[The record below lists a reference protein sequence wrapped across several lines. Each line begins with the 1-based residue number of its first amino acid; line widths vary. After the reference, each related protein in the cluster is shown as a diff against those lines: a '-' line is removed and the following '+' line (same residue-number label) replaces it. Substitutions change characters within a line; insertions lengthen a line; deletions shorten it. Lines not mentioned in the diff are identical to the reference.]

1 MTTLDAT
8 PTQQRRSVNATR
20 ELAAFVVRAR
30 LEDLPSDLLHQ
41 ARRCTT
47 DCLGV
52 AIGAAE
58 ESAVDMLLGVVDT
71 LGGSPQCTVWA
82 TDRRASLAHAPLVNG
97 YLAHVLDFD
106 DSYMPQVT
114 ILHGNAPVVPA
125 AMAVG
130 EWLGASGADYLLAFI
145 LGFEVAARAALSAG
159 RAHYD
164 QSWHVTSTV
173 GGFGAAAAAGKLL
186 GLDELQMT
194 YALGIAGAQAGGI
207 GNAAGSMTKAF
218 HAGRAAMSGVTAA
231 LLAQRGFTSGD
242 DFLTGRRGFHQV
254 FHSDGNIEAL
264 VGELGARWELRQAA
278 FKPYACGVVVHPILD
293 AIIGLRD
300 EHGLSASN
308 VVGIEARAN
317 PVVLVPTGLKEPR
330 TGLEGKFSVYH
341 SAAVALIDGAAGPRQ
356 YTDSRVLAA
365 QVIALRERV
374 RVATD
379 SALQKGEAH
388 VSIQLAD
395 GRVVRRHVPCA
406 SGTADNPMSDEQ
418 LDRKFQVLVEPRFGP
433 ERTGELLATIGRL
446 ESLPKISELARLL
459 ALPTASA
466 S

>member
-1 MTTLDAT
+1 MTILDAT
-8 PTQQRRSVNATR
+8 PTQQQRSLNATR
-20 ELAAFVVRAR
+20 ELAAFVVGAR
-30 LEDLPSDLLHQ
+30 LEDLPSDLVQQ

-52 AIGAAE
+52 AIGAADE
-58 ESAVDMLLGVVDT
+58 AAAGMLLGVVDA
-71 LGGSPQCTVWA
+71 LGGNPQCTVWT
-82 TDRRASLAHAPLVNG
+82 TDRRASVAYGPLVNG

-106 DSYMPQVT
+106 DSYMPQIT

-130 EWLGASGADYLLAFI
+130 EWLDAGGADYLLAFV
-145 LGFEVAARAALSAG
+145 LGFEVAARVALSAG

-164 QSWHVTSTV
+164 QNWHVTSTV

-186 GLDELQMT
+186 GLDEQQMT
-194 YALGIAGAQAGGI
+194 YAFGIAGAQAGGI

-218 HAGRAAMSGVTAA
+218 HAGRASMSGVTAA

-264 VGELGARWELRQAA
+264 VGDLGTRWELRRAA

-300 EHGLSASN
+300 EHGLEASN
-308 VVGIEARAN
+308 VASIEVRAN
-317 PVVLVPTGLKEPR
+317 PVVLVPTGLTDPR

-341 SAAVALIDGAAGPRQ
+341 SAAVALIDGAAGPQQ
-356 YTDSRVLAA
+356 YTDARVFDE

-379 SALQKGEAH
+379 SSLQKGEAH

-395 GRVVRRHVPCA
+395 GRVVRRHVPHA
-406 SGTADNPMSDEQ
+406 SGTADNPMTDEQ
-418 LDRKFQVLVEPRFGP
+418 LGRKFRLLTEPVFGQ
-433 ERTGELLATIGRL
+433 ERAEGILEKIERLDTLA
-446 ESLPKISELARLL
+446 SISELARQL
-459 ALPTASA
+459 ARSG
-466 S
+466 